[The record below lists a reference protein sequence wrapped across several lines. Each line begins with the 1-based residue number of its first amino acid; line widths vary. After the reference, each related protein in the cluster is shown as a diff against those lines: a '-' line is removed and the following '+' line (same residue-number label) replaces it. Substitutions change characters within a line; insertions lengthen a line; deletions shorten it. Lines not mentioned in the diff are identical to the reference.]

1 MAVGRTS
8 SNVLFDALPDTFLE
22 TQLATEDAIKVG
34 VVVMFPEFVFFF
46 ILIEVDGHLPD
57 TSFFSTETRIVSGP
71 LILLK
76 LLEHFV
82 TVSFHSVTQSPQI
95 VILL

>member
-1 MAVGRTS
+1 MAVGRTG

-22 TQLATEDAIKVG
+22 TQLAAEDAIKVG
-34 VVVMFPEFVFFF
+34 VVVMFPEFISFF
-46 ILIEVDGHLPD
+46 ILIEVNGHLPD
-57 TSFFSTETRIVSGP
+57 ASFFSPKTCIVSGP

-82 TVSFHSVTQSPQI
+82 TVSFHSVT
-95 VILL
+95 